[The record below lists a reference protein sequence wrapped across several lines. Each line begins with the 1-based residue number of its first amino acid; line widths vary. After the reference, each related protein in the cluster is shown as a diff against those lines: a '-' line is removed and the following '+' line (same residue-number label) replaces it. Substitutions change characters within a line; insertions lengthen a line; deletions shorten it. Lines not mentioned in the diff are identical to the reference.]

1 MREGKLVR
9 STVLVAS
16 VAVVAGLFV
25 GVASVSA
32 AGGRH
37 QYLVQVG
44 RSADYSEVRSKA
56 TSIGATV
63 VRDLRQIGRVVV
75 SATSS
80 QSDTLASDSRVTGVA
95 QDHISSLGPPES
107 APRTPAGVNVQ
118 NVSLG
123 SASQGVSATAINF
136 TPDPAFGYSG
146 NYGNL
151 MWNYYVDGAAG
162 PNGAWNATIGDPN
175 VKVGVADTGLDYTH
189 SELASQVYVVKDFT
203 TTEDPPLCKTF
214 FGGIGDDDLAK
225 SMHAPVDGDFY
236 GHGTWIGG
244 GIAAAA
250 DGKGING
257 IAPSVKLAS
266 LKISQWC
273 GSAYDSTILDAFLY
287 AADHGISLVNIS
299 FGGYL
304 DGSDPGQVMILN
316 AYRDA
321 VAYAKNHGTTIVA
334 AAGNEHT
341 RVGANGKVTI
351 HGTLTIPGDEL
362 FDAYGLYEV
371 PGGTPGVVDV
381 SSVGNEVAAPSDSCP
396 SGTTGPSAT
405 CKPLSD
411 AHDSYGVGDHQQ
423 LTYYS
428 NWGTR
433 IDVAG
438 PGGARKF
445 NVPNADRGGTQGWPY
460 TTADGYS
467 DFEDF
472 GITSNFATQIDC
484 FKLNSTAGFP
494 KNQCY
499 TSIQGTSMA
508 APQAVGVLALI
519 LSANPGSSPDTLLSL
534 LKSHAVMP
542 SQANAMPGLSATD
555 TSGGDRTGGTCPT
568 GYCHL
573 GGPAIVNSEV
583 YGAGIVNAAF
593 LAA

>member
-1 MREGKLVR
+1 MHHPRLLRSAVLVSVLALLAAMF
-9 STVLVAS
+9 STVVVAS
-16 VAVVAGLFV
+16 A
-25 GVASVSA
+25 ASSK
-32 AGGRH
+32 H
-37 QYLVQVG
+37 QYLVTVG
-44 RSADYSEVRSKA
+44 NSADYNGVRSKA
-56 TSIGATV
+56 QGTGATI
-63 VRDLRQIGRVVV
+63 VRDLRQIGRLVV
-75 SATSS
+75 SATGS
-80 QSDTLASDSRVTGVA
+80 QSEAIDADSRVTSVA
-95 QDHISSLGPPES
+95 LDHVSSLGPPES
-107 APRTPAGVNVQ
+107 TPTSPAGVKAQ
-118 NVSLG
+118 NASLG
-123 SASQGVSATAINF
+123 AADQSVGVTSTGF
-136 TPDPAFGYSG
+136 VPDPAFGYEG
-146 NYGNL
+146 L
-151 MWNYYVDGAAG
+151 MWNYDVIGATT
-162 PNGAWNATIGDPN
+162 AWNATTGSPS
-175 VKVGVADTGLDYTH
+175 VKVGVSDTGLDYTH
-189 SELASQVYVVKDFT
+189 SELASQVYLVHDFT
-203 TTEDPPLCKTF
+203 TTEDPPLCKTL
-214 FGGIGDDDLAK
+214 FGTSDQELAQQMK
-225 SMHAPVDGDFY
+225 APVDGDFY
-236 GHGTWIGG
+236 GHGSWIGG
-244 GIAAAA
+244 GIAGAA

-273 GSAYDSTILDAFLY
+273 GFAYDSTILDSFLF
-287 AADHGISLVNIS
+287 AADNGISLVNIS

-304 DGSDPGQVMILN
+304 DGSDPNQVFILK
-316 AYRDA
+316 AYADA
-321 VAYAKNHGTTIVA
+321 VSYAKSKGTTIVA

-341 RVGANGKVTI
+341 RVGTNGKVTT
-351 HGTLTIPGDEL
+351 HGTLTIPGDPL
-362 FDAYGLYEV
+362 FDAFGFYEV
-371 PGGTPGVVDV
+371 PGGVTGVVDV
-381 SSVGNEVAAPSDSCP
+381 SSVGNVVAAPSATCP
-396 SGTTGPSAT
+396 SGTTGASAT

-411 AHDSYGVGDHQQ
+411 AHQSFGVGQHQQ

-460 TTADGYS
+460 TTADGFT

-484 FKLNSTAGFP
+484 FRLNSTQGFP

-519 LSANPGSSPDTLLSL
+519 LSANPGISASSLVSL
-534 LKSHAVMP
+534 MKANAVMP